1 SPSCPFWRVGRAGGT
16 SVRHI
21 VLFLREP
28 KRRQCFARK
37 TLQKCPGDEAQTR
50 NIPAHHSSEPD
61 GVEICSCFRLPGRRI
76 SWFLLSGCHLFDF
89 MSFFSVRQEPD
100 IGDALAGGVAQ
111 LVRLLDWSR
120 IHLHI
125 EATCA
130 QHSGR
135 LDSLIALP
143 GIRENNEDVRRAFR
157 SYLDSLLSY

>member
-1 SPSCPFWRVGRAGGT
+1 
-16 SVRHI
+16 
-21 VLFLREP
+21 
-28 KRRQCFARK
+28 
-37 TLQKCPGDEAQTR
+37 
-50 NIPAHHSSEPD
+50 
-61 GVEICSCFRLPGRRI
+61 
-76 SWFLLSGCHLFDF
+76 
-89 MSFFSVRQEPD
+89 EPD

-157 SYLDSLLSY
+157 SYLDSLLSDEPGEQTRQADRNPYAWQWTADKRTRQILIAPTRTDRA